1 VGRDGEAFLGRCLTS
16 FLGMQRS
23 ISLMDQPLLWKQAVV
38 DPEQV
43 EWR

>member
-1 VGRDGEAFLGRCLTS
+1 
-16 FLGMQRS
+16 MQRS